1 MSKQHF
7 QRFDENFA
15 ETNTGRQFIDSPGH
29 VDLESM
35 NILYSSVDTVR
46 QLYKLRLKESII
58 DDLGLALEGIPGGKV
73 VYTFGGYQ
81 WMLRRGGASGYQF
94 SLQNAELGIVLL
106 LKSRYAKLEAS
117 GTHLKIEVS
126 PKMIFDNTPEDL
138 QIVLNSYAD
147 MLSVDSL
154 YSPAGVAIHLACD
167 HQGWQPAKDFV
178 SSITCRSRRVSDRSG
193 ISELTLDTD
202 ICTVY
207 GAGQSYLFGSA
218 STLQFAL
225 YNKSKEAHYSDKLD
239 YFKGRWN
246 TKTKDFLEP
255 LYNPEE
261 TVWRAEIRFSH
272 SVIHQFALANQT
284 TINTY
289 EDVIKHLG
297 GLWTY
302 GLNNFRYDYNSRFIH
317 PVWTVLMT
325 EAGFDQFETGFEYR
339 REYKKPGVGNER
351 NVTIA
356 LGNLL
361 SVYARNKF
369 PAHYALKCI
378 KRSGLYLD
386 LMGYFRSRGLDRSDL
401 LKYIEESLIQRR
413 LASKVA

>member
-1 MSKQHF
+1 M
-7 QRFDENFA
+7 
-15 ETNTGRQFIDSPGH
+15 
-29 VDLESM
+29 
-35 NILYSSVDTVR
+35 
-46 QLYKLRLKESII
+46 
-58 DDLGLALEGIPGGKV
+58 
-73 VYTFGGYQ
+73 
-81 WMLRRGGASGYQF
+81 
-94 SLQNAELGIVLL
+94 
-106 LKSRYAKLEAS
+106 
-117 GTHLKIEVS
+117 
-126 PKMIFDNTPEDL
+126 
-138 QIVLNSYAD
+138 LNSYAD
-147 MLSVDSL
+147 MVCVDSL

-167 HQGWQPAKDFV
+167 YQGWEPPKHFV
-178 SSITCRSRRVSDRSG
+178 EKITCRSRRVSDRSG
-193 ISELTLDTD
+193 ISELKLDKD

-207 GAGQSYLFGSA
+207 GHGQSYLFGAA

-239 YFKGRWN
+239 YFKDRWN
-246 TKTKDFLEP
+246 SKTSDFMQP

-261 TVWRAEIRFSH
+261 TVWRAEVRFSH

-317 PVWTVLMT
+317 PTWTVLMT
-325 EAGFDQFETGFEYR
+325 EAGFGQFETGFEYR

-361 SVYARNKF
+361 SIYARNKF

-378 KRSGLYLD
+378 KRSGLYVD

-401 LKYIEESLIQRR
+401 VKFIEEGLIQRR
-413 LASKVA
+413 MLSKVVC